1 MSFKSLSN
9 PNISTFDF
17 KCLLFMRFNIYLVV
31 FLLLSNLS
39 QAQKAEDNEDP
50 YETKNYFMVG
60 ATYLSDNVYLG
71 RKDSNVVSYIS
82 PYLGYHF
89 KNGLYAKAIA
99 SWVPGRKH
107 LDEFTIEAGYEHSFG
122 DHINAGVAVDKYFYN
137 KNASS
142 VRSSSSGGLSLYGQY
157 SNDWVE
163 PQLNIDLNAN
173 KKSIDY
179 VTGLG
184 LDHNFSL
191 LDNTLNIT
199 PTVVM
204 NLGTQNYYDEYFNSK
219 LGKADK
225 TFKTRKVVSDA
236 NKFKPLDYEFS
247 VKIAYRVAKWLFTL
261 TPTYAL
267 PVNPAT
273 VVLPKRTVQEKLT
286 NTFYLE
292 LDICHR

>member
-1 MSFKSLSN
+1 
-9 PNISTFDF
+9 
-17 KCLLFMRFNIYLVV
+17 V
-31 FLLLSNLS
+31 
-39 QAQKAEDNEDP
+39 
-50 YETKNYFMVG
+50 
-60 ATYLSDNVYLG
+60 
-71 RKDSNVVSYIS
+71 
-82 PYLGYHF
+82 
-89 KNGLYAKAIA
+89 
-99 SWVPGRKH
+99 
-107 LDEFTIEAGYEHSFG
+107 
-122 DHINAGVAVDKYFYN
+122 
-137 KNASS
+137 
-142 VRSSSSGGLSLYGQY
+142 
-157 SNDWVE
+157 
-163 PQLNIDLNAN
+163 
-173 KKSIDY
+173 DY
-179 VTGLG
+179 VTGIG

-225 TFKTRKVVSDA
+225 TFKTRKVISDA

-247 VKIAYRVAKWLFTL
+247 VKVTYRVKKWLFTL

-286 NTFYLE
+286 NSFYLE